1 MIGSGAII
9 SGALV
14 VNSVVG
20 YNVRIHSFAHV
31 EHSVIMN
38 NVKIGRGAKIRKAII
53 DKHVQIAPEAR
64 VGYDL
69 DSDRKKFE
77 VTENGIVVIPKGAQV
92 V

>member
-1 MIGSGAII
+1 
-9 SGALV
+9 
-14 VNSVVG
+14 
-20 YNVRIHSFAHV
+20 
-31 EHSVIMN
+31 MN

-53 DKHVQIAPEAR
+53 DKHVQIATEAR
-64 VGYDL
+64 VDYDL